1 MAWIESH
8 TNLDRHSKLI
18 RFQTAMRWSRN
29 ETVGFLHRFW
39 WSVLE
44 VSPSG
49 DVTALTSPEV
59 MSETLNMKLDIVRD
73 AIQRL
78 EEFGFIERNGENV
91 YVHDWLDYAGRFLRS
106 KFSKKRETL
115 VSIWALHGKDYGDK
129 DETDTQP
136 TPRRNSTD
144 TPPTRTIPNL
154 TVPNQKDKESKPP
167 EKSPAGQPPDNQNPK
182 VNGTEPPKKAYG
194 PPKSDIQKVVAGF
207 KAVLNVPDEDREWDA
222 VYFRRYSR
230 PAADLLR
237 LCRGDVMVVADC
249 IDQVSS
255 ALEKKGLSWTPETI
269 VKHAGDWKN
278 GRLFK

>member
-29 ETVGFLHRFW
+29 EAVGFLHRFW

-59 MSETLNMKLDIVRD
+59 MSETLNMKLDVVRD

-78 EEFGFIERNGENV
+78 EEFGFIERNGESV

-115 VSIWALHGKDYGDK
+115 VSIWALYGKEYGEK
-129 DETDTQP
+129 EEADTQP
-136 TPRRNSTD
+136 TPRRNPAD
-144 TPPTRTIPNL
+144 TLPTRTIPNL
-154 TVPNQKDKESKPP
+154 TVPNQTVPKEKESHP
-167 EKSPAGQPPDNQNPK
+167 
-182 VNGTEPPKKAYG
+182 Y
-194 PPKSDIQKVVAGF
+194 PPKSKSVEIPDDLSGNTDEILAWLDYKREKGQGY
-207 KAVLNVPDEDREWDA
+207 KA
-222 VYFRRYSR
+222 
-230 PAADLLR
+230 
-237 LCRGDVMVVADC
+237 
-249 IDQVSS
+249 
-255 ALEKKGLSWTPETI
+255 KGLESLWRMIRSIHPGSRKAAIEQSMACNY
-269 VKHAGDWKN
+269 AGIFPPKGAQN
-278 GRLFK
+278 GNSRIGASPVPGKYAHLST

>member
-29 ETVGFLHRFW
+29 EAVGFLHRFW

-59 MSETLNMKLDIVRD
+59 MSETLNMKLDVVRD

-78 EEFGFIERNGENV
+78 EEFGFIERNGESV

-115 VSIWALHGKDYGDK
+115 VSIWALYGKEYGEK
-129 DETDTQP
+129 EEADTQP
-136 TPRRNSTD
+136 TPRRNPAD
-144 TPPTRTIPNL
+144 TLPTRTIPNR
-154 TVPNQKDKESKPP
+154 TVPNQTVPKEKESPLIPQKAKSVEIPEDLAGNTEEIMSWLEYKRERGQAYKTKGLESLWRMIRGIP
-167 EKSPAGQPPDNQNPK
+167 TGLRKAAIEKSMACNYAGIFQPK
-182 VNGTEPPKKAYG
+182 GETNGN
-194 PPKSDIQKVVAGF
+194 SRIAGEAEHIPG
-207 KAVLNVPDEDREWDA
+207 KYAH
-222 VYFRRYSR
+222 
-230 PAADLLR
+230 
-237 LCRGDVMVVADC
+237 
-249 IDQVSS
+249 
-255 ALEKKGLSWTPETI
+255 LS
-269 VKHAGDWKN
+269 V
-278 GRLFK
+278 

>member
-29 ETVGFLHRFW
+29 EAVGFLHRFW

-59 MSETLNMKLDIVRD
+59 MSETLNMKLDVVRD

-78 EEFGFIERNGENV
+78 EEFGFIERNGESV

-115 VSIWALHGKDYGDK
+115 VSIWALHGKDYGEK
-129 DETDTQP
+129 DEADTQP
-136 TPRRNSTD
+136 TPKINSTD
-144 TPPTRTIPNL
+144 TLPTRTIPNL
-154 TVPNQKDKESKPP
+154 TIPNLTVPKEKESPLTPK
-167 EKSPAGQPPDNQNPK
+167 NPK
-182 VNGTEPPKKAYG
+182 SIEIPEDLEGNREEIMGWIDYKREKGQGYKTKGLESLWRMLRSIHPVLRKSAIEQSMACNYAGIFPPKG
-194 PPKSDIQKVVAGF
+194 GQNGNQRITGEAGYIPG
-207 KAVLNVPDEDREWDA
+207 KYAH
-222 VYFRRYSR
+222 
-230 PAADLLR
+230 
-237 LCRGDVMVVADC
+237 
-249 IDQVSS
+249 
-255 ALEKKGLSWTPETI
+255 LS
-269 VKHAGDWKN
+269 
-278 GRLFK
+278 